1 MKNKPVKI
9 RLIRK
14 VANVY
19 VLLFPVLNISLTVN
33 KYYYNKMLHHI
44 DELLL
49 LPEIDLQLLIRE

>member
-19 VLLFPVLNISLTVN
+19 VLLFTNLNISLTVN
-33 KYYYNKMLHHI
+33 EFYYQKMLRSP
-44 DELLL
+44 DEY
-49 LPEIDLQLLIRE
+49 EFVQSQFV